1 MGIDATAP
9 IPRLSKNKESI
20 SEALRIR
27 KEAFLWLQHV
37 TMIITAGCKTYTA
50 GNAFRFFGNSPS
62 KEHLTH
68 KSLLCT
74 TRALFRTFVG
84 KSFIKLY
91 HILVSLT
98 ILIFQACE
106 SAYKYVSSFISLYFV
121 YIIQYQPI
129 KLFFLHKFNN
139 FSISPFTFF
148 VFFATLTSVK
158 VSNDVR

>member
-9 IPRLSKNKESI
+9 IPRLSKNKEILST
-20 SEALRIR
+20 SYEQ
-27 KEAFLWLQHV
+27 EAFLWLQHV

-84 KSFIKLY
+84 KSIIKLY
-91 HILVSLT
+91 HILFSLT
-98 ILIFQACE
+98 ILIFLLLRKH
-106 SAYKYVSSFISLYFV
+106 SHDVISRHFLIFCALC
-121 YIIQYQPI
+121 PI
-129 KLFFLHKFNN
+129 
-139 FSISPFTFF
+139 FSILA
-148 VFFATLTSVK
+148 VLLA
-158 VSNDVR
+158 